1 MILTDREIRIAL
13 KERTVAID
21 PLPDLEVAVS
31 STAIDLRLAES
42 FREWKATGGLMIRP
56 GDRSYSYAEF
66 AKFQVEHKGA
76 YTLQPKSFVLGWTV
90 ERVSIPHSSRLAARV
105 EGKSSLA
112 RLGVGIHVT
121 APIIH
126 SGFTGQIQLE
136 IFNFGPH
143 QIVLDPGMWICQL
156 VFEQTTGTPERGYAG
171 IFADQSVAGLAPK
184 PA

>member
-13 KERTVAID
+13 TQRMVEID
-21 PLPDLEVAVS
+21 PLPDLDVAVS
-31 STAIDLRLAES
+31 STAIDLRLAS
-42 FREWKATGGLMIRP
+42 RFMQWQATGGLLVRP
-56 GDRSYSYAEF
+56 GDRSYSYADF
-66 AKFQVEHKGA
+66 AKFQVEHNGS
-76 YTLQPKSFVLGWTV
+76 YPLEPKSFVLAWTLEKV
-90 ERVSIPHSSRLAARV
+90 AIPHLSRLAARV

-126 SGFTGQIQLE
+126 SGFKGQIQLE

-143 QIVLDPGMWICQL
+143 QVMLDPGMFICQL
-156 VFEQTTGTPERGYAG
+156 VFEQTVGTPDRGYTG
-171 IFADQSVAGLAPK
+171 IFADQTAAGLAAK